1 MEQQQ
6 TKLPLE
12 WLSSR
17 RTPELHR
24 LEQLCRETAREHRCA
39 QRRLQEVEEAMA
51 SEQEKSCP
59 EALPAASGPT
69 QLEQLS
75 RKLNAANAELRRY
88 ETRMFAYERTMLA
101 LRKENAELTARC
113 EELRSELDKISTAPL
128 RLDVPSAQPHCPVPG
143 DGSTDTACC
152 GPSAENKAGTPRRRG
167 PGRACEADAVGKVRV
182 EKKTPVVRMHGG
194 RFVVSFAEKYVIL
207 ILRPTPPILTGRE
220 VKICRIYRL

>member
-1 MEQQQ
+1 MEQQE

-24 LEQLCRETAREHRCA
+24 LEALCRETAREERCA

-88 ETRMFAYERTMLA
+88 ETRMFAYERTILA
-101 LRKENAELTARC
+101 LRKENADLSARC
-113 EELRSELDKISTAPL
+113 DVLHAEVEKLAAEALKPLPELPPLPTISF
-128 RLDVPSAQPHCPVPG
+128 PG
-143 DGSTDTACC
+143 D
-152 GPSAENKAGTPRRRG
+152 
-167 PGRACEADAVGKVRV
+167 
-182 EKKTPVVRMHGG
+182 EKKDAEQPPEAA
-194 RFVVSFAEKYVIL
+194 VSVPAPPAAPARPKTRLEHLGDEVLAQLARLMPGEK
-207 ILRPTPPILTGRE
+207 E
-220 VKICRIYRL
+220 S

>member
-24 LEQLCRETAREHRCA
+24 LEQLCRETAREQRCA

-51 SEQEKSCP
+51 SDTEKLRPDAVP
-59 EALPAASGPT
+59 EETGPQS

-101 LRKENAELTARC
+101 LRKENAELTTRC
-113 EELRSELDKISTAPL
+113 EVLRHELDELLAAPK
-128 RLDVPSAQPHCPVPG
+128 RSSAPSVSEIPALPVIEFPQ
-143 DGSTDTACC
+143 
-152 GPSAENKAGTPRRRG
+152 
-167 PGRACEADAVGKVRV
+167 DAAKKEPASEKT
-182 EKKTPVVRMHGG
+182 EKK
-194 RFVVSFAEKYVIL
+194 AEAAPSKQ
-207 ILRPTPPILTGRE
+207 PPKQQKTKLEHLSDE
-220 VKICRIYRL
+220 VLAQLAQLMPKDK

>member
-51 SEQEKSCP
+51 SEQEKSCS
-59 EALPAASGPT
+59 EALPAASEPT

-113 EELRSELDKISTAPL
+113 EELRSELDKISTAGCSVHTA
-128 RLDVPSAQPHCPVPG
+128 RGPVPG
-143 DGSTDTACC
+143 DGCTDTACC
-152 GPSAENKAGTPRRRG
+152 GPSTKNKAGTPRRRG
-167 PGRACEADAVGKVRV
+167 PGRTCEADAVGKVRV
-182 EKKTPVVRMHGG
+182 KKTTCQKTGGLFCIIRPVVPANRSPRG
-194 RFVVSFAEKYVIL
+194 RRCGA
-207 ILRPTPPILTGRE
+207 
-220 VKICRIYRL
+220 

>member
-51 SEQEKSCP
+51 SEREKSCP
-59 EALPAASGPT
+59 EALPAASE
-69 QLEQLS
+69 LEQLS

-113 EELRSELDKISTAPL
+113 EELRSELDKISTASL
-128 RLDVPSAQPHCPVPG
+128 RLDVPSALPTVPFPE
-143 DGSTDTACC
+143 TA
-152 GPSAENKAGTPRRRG
+152 AQ
-167 PGRACEADAVGKVRV
+167 
-182 EKKTPVVRMHGG
+182 
-194 RFVVSFAEKYVIL
+194 
-207 ILRPTPPILTGRE
+207 TPPAADRQPKTKLEHLGDE
-220 VKICRIYRL
+220 VLAELAKLMPQEK

>member
-88 ETRMFAYERTMLA
+88 ETRMFAYERTMLS

-113 EELRSELDKISTAPL
+113 EELRSELDKIHRLAAAGCSVRTA
-128 RLDVPSAQPHCPVPG
+128 HGPVPG
-143 DGSTDTACC
+143 DGCTDTACC

-182 EKKTPVVRMHGG
+182 KKKTPVV
-194 RFVVSFAEKYVIL
+194 
-207 ILRPTPPILTGRE
+207 
-220 VKICRIYRL
+220 

>member
-51 SEQEKSCP
+51 SEQEKSCS

-101 LRKENAELTARC
+101 LRKV
-113 EELRSELDKISTAPL
+113 RSSPPSRAKSRPISRPI
-128 RLDVPSAQPHCPVPG
+128 SPVPR
-143 DGSTDTACC
+143 A
-152 GPSAENKAGTPRRRG
+152 AGAGKSPREPLPRRPSPSPPSR
-167 PGRACEADAVGKVRV
+167 PPEAR
-182 EKKTPVVRMHGG
+182 
-194 RFVVSFAEKYVIL
+194 
-207 ILRPTPPILTGRE
+207 
-220 VKICRIYRL
+220 

>member
-51 SEQEKSCP
+51 PEPERSCP
-59 EALPAASGPT
+59 APAPETAERAK
-69 QLEQLS
+69 LEQLS
-75 RKLNAANAELRRY
+75 RQLNAANAELRRY

-113 EELRSELDKISTAPL
+113 EELRSELDKLSTAPL
-128 RLDVPSAQPHCPVPG
+128 RLDVPSALPTVPFPE
-143 DGSTDTACC
+143 TTAQ
-152 GPSAENKAGTPRRRG
+152 
-167 PGRACEADAVGKVRV
+167 
-182 EKKTPVVRMHGG
+182 
-194 RFVVSFAEKYVIL
+194 
-207 ILRPTPPILTGRE
+207 TPPAADRQSKTKLERLGDE
-220 VKICRIYRL
+220 VLSELSKLMPQEK

>member
-17 RTPELHR
+17 RMPELHR

-51 SEQEKSCP
+51 SEREKSCP

-88 ETRMFAYERTMLA
+88 ETRMFAYERTMLS
-101 LRKENAELTARC
+101 LRKENADLSARC
-113 EELRSELDKISTAPL
+113 DVLHAEVEKLAAEALKPLPELPPLPTISF
-128 RLDVPSAQPHCPVPG
+128 PG
-143 DGSTDTACC
+143 D
-152 GPSAENKAGTPRRRG
+152 
-167 PGRACEADAVGKVRV
+167 
-182 EKKTPVVRMHGG
+182 EKKAAQQPPEAA
-194 RFVVSFAEKYVIL
+194 VSVPAPPAAPARPKTRLEHLGDEVLAQLARLMPGEK
-207 ILRPTPPILTGRE
+207 
-220 VKICRIYRL
+220 

>member
-51 SEQEKSCP
+51 SEREKSCP
-59 EALPAASGPT
+59 EDLPAASGPT

-75 RKLNAANAELRRY
+75 RKLNAANAEL
-88 ETRMFAYERTMLA
+88 
-101 LRKENAELTARC
+101 TARW

-128 RLDVPSAQPHCPVPG
+128 RLDVPSALPTVPFPE
-143 DGSTDTACC
+143 TA
-152 GPSAENKAGTPRRRG
+152 AQ
-167 PGRACEADAVGKVRV
+167 
-182 EKKTPVVRMHGG
+182 
-194 RFVVSFAEKYVIL
+194 
-207 ILRPTPPILTGRE
+207 TPPAADRQPKTKLEHLGDE
-220 VKICRIYRL
+220 VLAELAKLMP

>member
-17 RTPELHR
+17 RMPELHR

-51 SEQEKSCP
+51 SEREKSCP
-59 EALPAASGPT
+59 EALPAASEPT

-128 RLDVPSAQPHCPVPG
+128 RLDVPSALPTVPFPE
-143 DGSTDTACC
+143 TA
-152 GPSAENKAGTPRRRG
+152 AQ
-167 PGRACEADAVGKVRV
+167 
-182 EKKTPVVRMHGG
+182 
-194 RFVVSFAEKYVIL
+194 
-207 ILRPTPPILTGRE
+207 TPPAADRQSKTKLEHLGDE
-220 VKICRIYRL
+220 VLAELSKLMPQEK

>member
-69 QLEQLS
+69 QLE
-75 RKLNAANAELRRY
+75 
-88 ETRMFAYERTMLA
+88 MFAYERTMLS

-113 EELRSELDKISTAPL
+113 EELRSELDKLSTAPL
-128 RLDVPSAQPHCPVPG
+128 RLDVPSAQPTVPFPE
-143 DGSTDTACC
+143 TA
-152 GPSAENKAGTPRRRG
+152 AQ
-167 PGRACEADAVGKVRV
+167 
-182 EKKTPVVRMHGG
+182 
-194 RFVVSFAEKYVIL
+194 
-207 ILRPTPPILTGRE
+207 TPPAADRQPKTKLEHLGDE
-220 VKICRIYRL
+220 VLAELAKLMP

>member
-17 RTPELHR
+17 RMPELHR

-51 SEQEKSCP
+51 SEQEKACP

-88 ETRMFAYERTMLA
+88 ETRMFAYERTMLSP
-101 LRKENAELTARC
+101 RC

-128 RLDVPSAQPHCPVPG
+128 RLDVPSAQPAVPFPE
-143 DGSTDTACC
+143 TA
-152 GPSAENKAGTPRRRG
+152 AQ
-167 PGRACEADAVGKVRV
+167 
-182 EKKTPVVRMHGG
+182 
-194 RFVVSFAEKYVIL
+194 
-207 ILRPTPPILTGRE
+207 TPPAADRQPKTKLERLGDE
-220 VKICRIYRL
+220 VLAELAKLMPQEK

>member
-75 RKLNAANAELRRY
+75 RKLNAANAEL
-88 ETRMFAYERTMLA
+88 
-101 LRKENAELTARC
+101 TARC

-128 RLDVPSAQPHCPVPG
+128 RLDVPSALPTVPFPE
-143 DGSTDTACC
+143 TA
-152 GPSAENKAGTPRRRG
+152 AQ
-167 PGRACEADAVGKVRV
+167 
-182 EKKTPVVRMHGG
+182 
-194 RFVVSFAEKYVIL
+194 
-207 ILRPTPPILTGRE
+207 TPPAADRQSKTKLEHLGDE
-220 VKICRIYRL
+220 VLAELAKLMP

>member
-1 MEQQQ
+1 MEQQE

-24 LEQLCRETAREHRCA
+24 LEALCRETAREERCA

-101 LRKENAELTARC
+101 LRKENAELTARSRAY
-113 EELRSELDKISTAPL
+113 ENSLENLYESSSWRLTAPL
-128 RLDVPSAQPHCPVPG
+128 RALH
-143 DGSTDTACC
+143 
-152 GPSAENKAGTPRRRG
+152 
-167 PGRACEADAVGKVRV
+167 
-182 EKKTPVVRMHGG
+182 
-194 RFVVSFAEKYVIL
+194 
-207 ILRPTPPILTGRE
+207 
-220 VKICRIYRL
+220 RLFRH

>member
-101 LRKENAELTARC
+101 LRKENAEL
-113 EELRSELDKISTAPL
+113 
-128 RLDVPSAQPHCPVPG
+128 RLDVPSARPAVPFPE
-143 DGSTDTACC
+143 TA
-152 GPSAENKAGTPRRRG
+152 AQ
-167 PGRACEADAVGKVRV
+167 
-182 EKKTPVVRMHGG
+182 
-194 RFVVSFAEKYVIL
+194 
-207 ILRPTPPILTGRE
+207 TPPAADRQPKTKLEHLGDE
-220 VKICRIYRL
+220 VLAELAKLMP

>member
-51 SEQEKSCP
+51 SEREKSCP

-69 QLEQLS
+69 QREQLS

-128 RLDVPSAQPHCPVPG
+128 RLDVPSALPTVPFPEP
-143 DGSTDTACC
+143 A
-152 GPSAENKAGTPRRRG
+152 AQ
-167 PGRACEADAVGKVRV
+167 
-182 EKKTPVVRMHGG
+182 
-194 RFVVSFAEKYVIL
+194 
-207 ILRPTPPILTGRE
+207 TPPAAARHPKTTLDHLAAE
-220 VKICRIYRL
+220 VQLQDRKSALIIIIDHRFHSAGQFHQIFLLHTSPFSFHHLYL

>member
-51 SEQEKSCP
+51 SEREKSCP

-113 EELRSELDKISTAPL
+113 EELRQNIHRPL
-128 RLDVPSAQPHCPVPG
+128 RLDVPSALPTVPFPE
-143 DGSTDTACC
+143 TA
-152 GPSAENKAGTPRRRG
+152 AQ
-167 PGRACEADAVGKVRV
+167 
-182 EKKTPVVRMHGG
+182 
-194 RFVVSFAEKYVIL
+194 
-207 ILRPTPPILTGRE
+207 TPPAADRQSKTKLEHLGDE
-220 VKICRIYRL
+220 VLAELSKLMP